1 MKMQTDAIDSLLV
14 MVLLLNFFAL
24 GTSRLRAVINATA
37 AQGVVL
43 GIIAVL
49 AHHELTF
56 QTIVIAGGAALIK
69 GLVIPWLL
77 LRAMR
82 DVQIRR
88 EVEPFIGYVP
98 SLITGAVA
106 TGLAILFARTLPL
119 TEADEGTLL
128 VPASLATVLTGFI
141 VLTTRRK
148 AITQVAG
155 YLILENGIF
164 IMGLTLVEAMPFL
177 VEVGVLLDLVVAI
190 FVMGIMIY
198 QINREFAS
206 LDTDRL
212 THLKE

>member
-1 MKMQTDAIDSLLV
+1 MSDAVDALLV
-14 MVLLLNFFAL
+14 TVLLLNFFVL

-37 AQGVVL
+37 LQGILLGVL
-43 GIIAVL
+43 ALLGHREPSLRPVLIAV
-49 AHHELTF
+49 
-56 QTIVIAGGAALIK
+56 GAALIK
-69 GLVIPWLL
+69 GIVIPWLL

-82 DVQIRR
+82 DVAIRR
-88 EVEPFIGYVP
+88 EVEPFIGYIP
-98 SLITGAVA
+98 SLFAGALA
-106 TGLAILFARTLPL
+106 TALAILFAGTLPL
-119 TEADEGTLL
+119 AEQHVGSLL

-164 IMGLTLVEAMPFL
+164 IMGLTLVEAIPFL
-177 VEVGVLLDLVVAI
+177 VEVGVLLDLLVGI
-190 FVMGIMIY
+190 FIMGIMIY

-212 THLKE
+212 SHLRE

>member
-1 MKMQTDAIDSLLV
+1 MQSDATDALL
-14 MVLLLNFFAL
+14 MIVLLLNFFAL

-37 AQGVVL
+37 AQGVAL
-43 GIIAVL
+43 GLIAIL
-49 AHHELTF
+49 AHHEFSF
-56 QTIVIAGGAALIK
+56 QPVIIAVGAIAIK
-69 GLVIPWLL
+69 GLVIPLLL

-82 DVQIRR
+82 DVAVRK
-88 EVEPFIGYVP
+88 EVEPYIGYVP
-98 SLITGAVA
+98 SLLAGALA
-106 TGLAILFARTLPL
+106 TGLAVLFARTLPL
-119 TEADEGTLL
+119 AKEHEGSLL

-141 VLTTRRK
+141 ILTTRRK
-148 AITQVAG
+148 AVTQVAG

-198 QINREFAS
+198 QINREFSS

-212 THLKE
+212 AHLKE

>member
-1 MKMQTDAIDSLLV
+1 MRSDAIDALL
-14 MVLLLNFFAL
+14 MTVLLLNFFAL

-37 AQGVVL
+37 FQGIVL
-43 GIIAVL
+43 GIIAILV
-49 AHHELTF
+49 HHGFGVQSLL
-56 QTIVIAGGAALIK
+56 VAVGAAAIK
-69 GLVIPWLL
+69 GFVIPWLL

-82 DVQIRR
+82 DVAIRR
-88 EVEPFIGYVP
+88 EIEPFIGYVP
-98 SLITGAVA
+98 SLLAGAVA

-119 TEADEGTLL
+119 AEEHAGSLL

-141 VLTTRRK
+141 ILTTRLK

-164 IMGLTLVEAMPFL
+164 VMGLTLVEAMPFL

-198 QINREFAS
+198 RINRQFSS
-206 LDTDRL
+206 LDTHHL
-212 THLKE
+212 TNLKED